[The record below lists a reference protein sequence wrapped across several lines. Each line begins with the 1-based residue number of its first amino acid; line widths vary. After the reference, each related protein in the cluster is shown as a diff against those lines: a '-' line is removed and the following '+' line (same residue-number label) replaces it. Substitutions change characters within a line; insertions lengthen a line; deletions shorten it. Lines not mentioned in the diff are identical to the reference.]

1 MFISKRFTKKALL
14 IFKYKYFKNNNILG
28 QNTKLK
34 KPSRLDMLIIL
45 LFSNYYNFFY
55 NFNQTYFNFILFKQI
70 IKKTFNRKIFDREII
85 NKKKIILEI
94 LFEKK
99 KIFVN
104 IKLKKKLP
112 KKKYHLIKTLKIKIF
127 F

>member
-28 QNTKLK
+28 QNNKLK
-34 KPSRLDMLIIL
+34 KPSMLDILIIL

-55 NFNQTYFNFILFKQI
+55 NFNQTYFNSILFKQI

-99 KIFVN
+99 KILVTN
-104 IKLKKKLP
+104 KLKKKYQ
-112 KKKYHLIKTLKIKIF
+112 KKKYRLIKILKIKIF